1 MDFLFYAFAVLIFI
15 AVALVIE
22 ASWQWWFSTQRAAA
36 KRASRRLSNMI
47 EGDKQ
52 STERTSLLKDRRL
65 AESAQAEQLL
75 RRIPGLAKLDIT
87 LQQSG
92 SKWSV
97 AVLLIYSALFFI
109 GALLL
114 AIFFDVYLLMGL
126 LISVACS
133 SLPLVSIL
141 RKRTDRLSKLERQLP
156 EATDLI
162 ARSLRAGHAFP
173 STLQMVAE
181 ELPDPIASEFRI
193 VSDEINYG
201 VAIADAL
208 PRLAMRVPLTDVRY
222 LVVAVLIQRE
232 TGGNLAELMMSIS
245 TLIRGRLKL
254 MGQIR
259 TLSAEGRMS
268 AWVLCLLPL
277 GVALMMWVVN
287 PQYIGKLFSDKT
299 GFQLLMTAGVMMTL
313 GGLWM
318 RKIIRIRL

>member
-1 MDFLFYAFAVLIFI
+1 MDFLFYAFSVLIFV

-22 ASWQWWFSTQRAAA
+22 AAWQWWFSTQSAAA

-75 RRIPGLAKLDIT
+75 RRIPGLDKLDIT

-97 AVLLIYSALFFI
+97 AVMMTYTALFFL

-114 AIFFDVYLLMGL
+114 SLFFDVYLLL
-126 LISVACS
+126 ALTIAVACS
-133 SLPLVSIL
+133 SLPTVSIL
-141 RKRTDRLSKLERQLP
+141 RKRASRLSKLERQLP

-193 VSDEINYG
+193 VADEINYG

-208 PRLAMRVPLTDVRY
+208 PRLAIRVPLTDMRY

-232 TGGNLAELMMSIS
+232 TGGNLAELMISIS
-245 TLIRGRLKL
+245 ALIRDRLKL

-268 AWVLCLLPL
+268 AWVLCLLPV
-277 GVALMMWVVN
+277 GVALMMWLVN
-287 PQYIGKLFSDKT
+287 PQYIGKLVSDKT
-299 GFQLLMTAGVMMTL
+299 GFQLLMTAGAMMAL